1 MFKKSGHDAATEQK
15 TYPVAK
21 TDEEWREELSPEEY
35 AVLRKAGTER
45 AFTGEYTD
53 TETTGVYRCKAC
65 QAELFESDTK
75 FHSGCGWP
83 SFYQPMTDTVEYI
96 EDSTLR
102 DEAGRGALRQL
113 RLAPRPRLPR
123 RLRHPHRGPLLHQL
137 DLAHPGAEG
146 LTCRGAS
153 GSPASRQARKP
164 PITSVARRTPRRTSA
179 SAASDEV

>member
-65 QAELFESDTK
+65 QAALFESDTK
-75 FHSGCGWP
+75 FHSGCGRT
-83 SFYQPMTDTVEYI
+83 SFYQPMTDTVVPTPSPVYQPVKADTE
-96 EDSTLR
+96 SSRPKRNVSRLPSP
-102 DEAGRGALRQL
+102 GRPLTSANGSR
-113 RLAPRPRLPR
+113 PRPRR
-123 RLRHPHRGPLLHQL
+123 
-137 DLAHPGAEG
+137 
-146 LTCRGAS
+146 AS
-153 GSPASRQARKP
+153 EPSM
-164 PITSVARRTPRRTSA
+164 
-179 SAASDEV
+179 E